1 LQWWPKVQQVG
12 DRMRATGFYRMLFQL
27 ADKEKKPAH
36 KHEEN
41 QSLARALSLSG
52 VFVFFLYIYRDS
64 VSAATSCSG
73 FQLKTC
79 RQSARSRLNLKKIY
93 NKKSLATHAQLII
106 ACVRISQQKFNRL
119 QLAFCNI

>member
-52 VFVFFLYIYRDS
+52 VFCFFFIYIVTQSRRQLRAAVFS
-64 VSAATSCSG
+64 
-73 FQLKTC
+73 
-79 RQSARSRLNLKKIY
+79 
-93 NKKSLATHAQLII
+93 
-106 ACVRISQQKFNRL
+106 
-119 QLAFCNI
+119 

>member
-41 QSLARALSLSG
+41 QSLARAIFSLRG
-52 VFVFFLYIYRDS
+52 FLFFFLYIS
-64 VSAATSCSG
+64 
-73 FQLKTC
+73 
-79 RQSARSRLNLKKIY
+79 
-93 NKKSLATHAQLII
+93 
-106 ACVRISQQKFNRL
+106 
-119 QLAFCNI
+119 